1 MTKNEKGAAPA
12 SSPHLGLA
20 LAVVLAA
27 LSGCSSF
34 SSGGPSARAVT
45 RASENRAGA
54 PVYLVD
60 IDMALAEQLAQL
72 PADAGFADS
81 MGSARPVGSII
92 HAGDTL
98 NVSIWEAP
106 PAVLFNS
113 SPASTRAVSESIS
126 ALAQGNG
133 STTARQSNFPGQMVN
148 VDGTIMVPFA
158 GRLPVIGRTT
168 RDVEIEIARRLR
180 GKAHLP
186 QVEVELVRSATT
198 TATVVGEFTN
208 SGVVPLTAKGE
219 RVLDAIAQAGGT
231 RQPINKMTIQL
242 TRGTMVQSL
251 PLETI
256 IRNPRQNVVLAPG
269 DVISGYFQP
278 LSFTALGATGANRE
292 IMFESTGLTL
302 AEALA
307 RAGGLNDDKAN
318 PSGAF
323 VFRFEDAR
331 AMGIDPANP
340 VRVTAKGPVPV
351 RVDAQGRV
359 AVIYRINLREPST
372 LFAAQRFP
380 MRDKDLVYV
389 SNAPIV
395 DVQKFV
401 NIISSSLF
409 PIISVDNALS
419 NN

>member
-1 MTKNEKGAAPA
+1 
-12 SSPHLGLA
+12 
-20 LAVVLAA
+20 
-27 LSGCSSF
+27 
-34 SSGGPSARAVT
+34 
-45 RASENRAGA
+45 
-54 PVYLVD
+54 
-60 IDMALAEQLAQL
+60 MALAEQLAQL

-81 MGSARPVGSII
+81 MGSARPVASII
-92 HAGDTL
+92 QAGDTL

-158 GRLPVIGRTT
+158 GRLPVTGRTT
-168 RDVEIEIARRLR
+168 RDVEIEIVRRLR

-208 SGVVPLTAKGE
+208 SGIVPLTAKGE

-231 RQPINKMTIQL
+231 RQPVNKMTIQL

-269 DVISGYFQP
+269 DVITGYFQP

-340 VRVTAKGPVPV
+340 VRVTAKGRVPV
-351 RVDAQGRV
+351 KVDAQGRV
-359 AVIYRINLREPST
+359 AVIYRINLREPSP